1 MNEESNDLAVESI
14 QMDGD
19 TTAIEEDKVVEKP
32 NDPIEQIEQEQE
44 EKTTLIVQTINEDD
58 NAVKDAEQPIV
69 ETKKTISVPTQK
81 KNASS
86 SIKIKNFN

>member
-19 TTAIEEDKVVEKP
+19 TKAIEEDKVVEKP

-69 ETKKTISVPTQK
+69 ETKKTISVPTPK